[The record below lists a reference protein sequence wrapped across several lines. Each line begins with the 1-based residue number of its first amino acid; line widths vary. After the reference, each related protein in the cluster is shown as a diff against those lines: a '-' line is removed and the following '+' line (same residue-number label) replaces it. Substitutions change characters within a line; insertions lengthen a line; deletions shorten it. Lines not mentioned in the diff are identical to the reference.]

1 MYQKL
6 LDFLEHRSGDIIA
19 TILIF
24 IIGYVLARILL
35 SISQKAIAKSKLDP
49 ICHKFFLSLLKVTL
63 YSVVVILGCS
73 RFVDTSSLVAL
84 LSVVGVAVSL
94 AVKDS
99 LSNVAG
105 GFIVLF
111 SKPFKV
117 GDFVELD
124 GMSGSVQNI
133 SILQTKL
140 LTFDNK
146 AILIPNGQVSNAI
159 IVNYAAE
166 EKRLLAVPVPVGYDT
181 NIQEAKSLLL
191 DLLKNDPLAIQDP
204 SPVVVVTEYADSAI
218 QLSMR
223 TWVHTNDYW
232 TLNYRL
238 LEQVKD
244 CLDRHGIVIPY
255 NQLDVNIVESKPK
268 NANYKVHSAVYE
280 NKNNQTIS
288 N

>member
-99 LSNVAG
+99 LSNIANGIMLVTM
-105 GFIVLF
+105 
-111 SKPFKV
+111 KPFNV
-117 GDFVELD
+117 GDFVEVN
-124 GMSGSVQNI
+124 GTTGTVVAIHMI
-133 SILQTKL
+133 STVLQT
-140 LTFDNK
+140 TDNK
-146 AILIPNGQVSNAI
+146 YITIPNNEVLSNNIINYNAMTTRRLDLVVSCS
-159 IVNYAAE
+159 
-166 EKRLLAVPVPVGYDT
+166 YDSDIKLVKKT
-181 NIQEAKSLLL
+181 LL
-191 DLLKNDPLAIQDP
+191 DLVEKDSRIFSDPAPVCELDVMNSSSLDFTLRVWLKSSDY
-204 SPVVVVTEYADSAI
+204 YAVRWS
-218 QLSMR
+218 
-223 TWVHTNDYW
+223 
-232 TLNYRL
+232 LN
-238 LEQVKD
+238 EQIINKFNE
-244 CLDRHGIVIPY
+244 LNIEIPY
-255 NQLDVNIVESKPK
+255 NQLDVRVRK
-268 NANYKVHSAVYE
+268 
-280 NKNNQTIS
+280 
-288 N
+288 